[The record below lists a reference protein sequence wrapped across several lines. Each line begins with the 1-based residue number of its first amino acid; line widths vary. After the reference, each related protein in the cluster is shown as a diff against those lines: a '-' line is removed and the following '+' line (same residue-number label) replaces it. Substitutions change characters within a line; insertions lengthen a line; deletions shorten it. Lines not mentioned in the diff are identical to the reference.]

1 MLSPNTSPATA
12 EAVNGNTTMPAD
24 DVQVNNMPT
33 ATIAEQHTING
44 RRTIG
49 FFAMDNEA
57 TVATTPIGMMN
68 MPETPA
74 FIWQASSSHWGKA
87 YMTT

>member
-1 MLSPNTSPATA
+1 
-12 EAVNGNTTMPAD
+12 
-24 DVQVNNMPT
+24 
-33 ATIAEQHTING
+33 
-44 RRTIG
+44 
-49 FFAMDNEA
+49 MDNEA

-74 FIWQASSSHWGKA
+74 FIWQASSNHWGKA